1 MRTSANVKLMLP
13 KRIIKNFLQALRFE
27 FKFPADPRRQNPAFN
42 NLGWKFFFFSPFSSA
57 SIIFMLPGQKI
68 VFLKIFLHNAHFN
81 LMLLQTNL
89 NPVNFLFASLCIAQ

>member
-42 NLGWKFFFFSPFSSA
+42 NLGWKFFFFFFLFFA
-57 SIIFMLPGQKI
+57 SIIFMLLGQKI
-68 VFLKIFLHNAHFN
+68 VFLKIFLHNMHFN